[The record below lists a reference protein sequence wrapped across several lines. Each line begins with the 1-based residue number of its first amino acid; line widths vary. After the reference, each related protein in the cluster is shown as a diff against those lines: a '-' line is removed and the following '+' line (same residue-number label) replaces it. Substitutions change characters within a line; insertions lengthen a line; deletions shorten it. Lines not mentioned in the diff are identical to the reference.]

1 MLLKLKLALL
11 QIHFH
16 KLKAMAVTS
25 TWSINEPN
33 VKSDKSDGFIKE
45 LVYRVDGKDDTTNTE
60 YRSTGSVSFTK
71 PSSLPSEFIAFES
84 VTKEKAIEWV
94 KASLGSDQVAA
105 TEANIATQ
113 IGLIDNPTEKLGAPT
128 SW

>member
-1 MLLKLKLALL
+1 
-11 QIHFH
+11 
-16 KLKAMAVTS
+16 MAVTS

-45 LVYRVDGKDDTTNTE
+45 LVYRVDGVDDTTNTK

-84 VTKEKAIEWV
+84 VTKENAIAWV
-94 KASLGSDQVAA
+94 KAALGSDQVAA

>member
-33 VKSDKSDGFIKE
+33 VKSDKADGFIKE
-45 LVYRVDGKDDTTNTE
+45 LVYRVDGVDDTTNTK
-60 YRSTGSVSFTK
+60 YRATGSVQFTK
-71 PSSLPSEFIAFES
+71 PSPLPSEFIAFES
-84 VTKEKAIEWV
+84 VTKTKALEWL
-94 KASLGSDQVAA
+94 KASLGADQVTAIE
-105 TEANIATQ
+105 TNIATQ
-113 IGLIDNPTEKLGAPT
+113 IGLIDTPTEKLGAPT